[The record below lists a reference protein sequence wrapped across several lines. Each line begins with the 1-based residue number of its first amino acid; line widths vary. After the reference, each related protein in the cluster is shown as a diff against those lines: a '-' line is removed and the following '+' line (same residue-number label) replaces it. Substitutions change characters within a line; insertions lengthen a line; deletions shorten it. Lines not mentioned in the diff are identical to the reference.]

1 MDRRSISLAATL
13 GEGLCSATG
22 AKFLKALPTI
32 TFAGLIVAA
41 ALLPA
46 APLSP
51 AAAMDISGAG
61 ATFPYPIFL
70 RWADAYQKETGI
82 VVNYYQIG
90 SGAGVRHV
98 QFQIVAFG
106 ASDMPLKLD
115 QLERDGLIQFP
126 SVIGGTVPVVN
137 LEGITSGEIRLDGA
151 TLAKIFLGE
160 VSTWNDPAIVKL
172 NPDAKLPSQP
182 IVVVRRWDDSGTT
195 FVWTDYLSKVS
206 RDWASKV
213 GANTSVQWPTGIG
226 ANGHEGVVN
235 TVRNT
240 KGAIGYVE
248 YSYARQSKLPI
259 VSMIN
264 RDGTTVEPSS
274 AAFQAAAGNAKWD
287 KEDGF
292 YLILTDQPGAA
303 SWPITSATFVL
314 VHKQPQDPSAVA
326 AALKFFAWAYTK
338 GDKMAEEIGYVP
350 LPKNLV
356 ADIEKVWA
364 STIKDATGKP
374 LYASAP

>member
-1 MDRRSISLAATL
+1 VDRRSISLAATP

-32 TFAGLIVAA
+32 TLAGLIAA
-41 ALLPA
+41 TALLPA

-98 QFQIVAFG
+98 QNQIVTFG
-106 ASDMPLKLD
+106 ASDMPLKPD

-137 LEGITSGEIRLDGA
+137 LEGIRSGEIRLDGA

-160 VSTWNDPAIVKL
+160 VTTWNDPAIVKL
-172 NPDAKLPSQP
+172 NPDVKLPSQP

-195 FVWTDYLSKVS
+195 FVWTDYTNPHN
-206 RDWASKV
+206 D
-213 GANTSVQWPTGIG
+213 
-226 ANGHEGVVN
+226 
-235 TVRNT
+235 
-240 KGAIGYVE
+240 
-248 YSYARQSKLPI
+248 
-259 VSMIN
+259 
-264 RDGTTVEPSS
+264 
-274 AAFQAAAGNAKWD
+274 
-287 KEDGF
+287 
-292 YLILTDQPGAA
+292 
-303 SWPITSATFVL
+303 
-314 VHKQPQDPSAVA
+314 
-326 AALKFFAWAYTK
+326 
-338 GDKMAEEIGYVP
+338 
-350 LPKNLV
+350 
-356 ADIEKVWA
+356 
-364 STIKDATGKP
+364 
-374 LYASAP
+374 

>member
-1 MDRRSISLAATL
+1 MLSNGS
-13 GEGLCSATG
+13 
-22 AKFLKALPTI
+22 KVLKALPTTI
-32 TFAGLIVAA
+32 LAWLIAAA

-70 RWADAYQKETGI
+70 RWADAYQKETGT

-106 ASDMPLKLD
+106 ASDMPLKPD

-126 SVIGGTVPVVN
+126 SVIGGTVAVVN
-137 LEGITSGEIRLDGA
+137 LEGIRSGDIRLDGT

-160 VSTWNDPAIVKL
+160 VTAWNDPAIVKL

-206 RDWASKV
+206 REWASKV
-213 GANTSVQWPTGIG
+213 GANTSVQWPTGVG
-226 ANGHEGVVN
+226 ANGHEGIVN

-248 YSYARQSKLPI
+248 FSYASQSKLPI

-264 RDGTTVEPSS
+264 RDGATVAPSF

-292 YLILTDQPGAA
+292 YLILTDQPGTA
-303 SWPITSATFVL
+303 SWPITSATFVF
-314 VHKQPQDPSAVA
+314 VHKQPQDPSAVG
-326 AALKFFAWAYTK
+326 AALKFFAWAFAK
-338 GDKMAEEIGYVP
+338 GSRMAEDIGYVP
-350 LPKNLV
+350 LPQNV
-356 ADIEKVWA
+356 AAEIENVWA
-364 STIKDATGKP
+364 STVRDASGKP
-374 LYASAP
+374 LFSLSP